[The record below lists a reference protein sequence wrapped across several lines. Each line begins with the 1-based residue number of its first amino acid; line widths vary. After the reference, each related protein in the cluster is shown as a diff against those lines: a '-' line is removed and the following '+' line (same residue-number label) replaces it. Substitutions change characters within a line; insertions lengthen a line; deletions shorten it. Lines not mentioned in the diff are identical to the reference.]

1 MSHRVRYLAATAL
14 LLSACDGVI
23 GALDGEKPPDPVD
36 PTQPT
41 LPTPEQLACDVAQ
54 FPSVTLD
61 GIAAEFDQ
69 RVYPRLTSTDRGCD
83 ACHGVASGR
92 PFLVM
97 ASGTETF
104 HKALAAG
111 FFRDDP
117 RSLLARLVSTDAASR
132 MPRGAGAWDAA
143 DVIEVARIGCMARA
157 YEANGGTPPDEQFPP
172 DLLTPYTGAPS
183 PNYDNTFI
191 NYAQLKNKVRAVFA
205 DDWVRGG
212 EDRFEKNIGLFGGV
226 NFTTHFVEAR
236 AATAEFLL
244 GLDVLA
250 PEVCRAAVTAHTG
263 PFADLDVSQP
273 LIDVPASST
282 RTTEIETLTPTPATG
297 AGNASSN
304 PAGYF
309 CYTNCSFTVNV
320 DLPAPG
326 DYQVVVRGKPTLDGN
341 GDGPEIR
348 VQVGTVTAASNLLF
362 LNAAAYEEKTATVT
376 VTQAGMTP
384 VSIAFVN
391 DAVVNGGDRNIYL
404 DYFKVV
410 GPLGSGTG
418 TTRETLAKSNID
430 ALYQKVLFRPA
441 TAQDQADGYALL
453 KDLTQLGPLPDA
465 WSGLC
470 EALVRHPDFLFLLPP
485 SFDTTTDA
493 ATKDRLR
500 TVALTQHL
508 LGRPP
513 TAAEF
518 TRLSASG
525 FAAVVDD
532 ALASPDFRAWYFN
545 RMRLRIEATGSAE
558 SDEPA
563 RLWTYLAVNER
574 PFRELLVGDYSVDEN
589 FQRVARPATH
599 GQTGVLTMKGYLN
612 NKPGL
617 PHYNYPA
624 RVLSGFMGNVF
635 EVPPEVFDQR
645 GTATATS
652 TVDPNSVCFSCHQL
666 LTPLAHQRL
675 AWDDNGDYRTTMPD
689 GAPVDDSDR
698 GLVASYPYP
707 GKGLEA
713 FSTKAVKKEAFV
725 RRMLNTHFKLLMGR
739 DLRWAD
745 DERVLYKT
753 LWDLSAATDGN
764 LKAILRGIALS
775 DTFQR
780 KTTP

>member
-1 MSHRVRYLAATAL
+1 MSHKALWCTVVAVSLAGCEGTIL
-14 LLSACDGVI
+14 EPLVTG
-23 GALDGEKPPDPVD
+23 
-36 PTQPT
+36 PTPTTPTTPT
-41 LPTPEQLACDVAQ
+41 LPTPEELACDVTQ
-54 FPSVTLD
+54 FPTVTLSE
-61 GIAAEFDQ
+61 IAQEFSEQ
-69 RVYPRLTSTDRGCD
+69 VQPRLESADRGCT
-83 ACHGVASGR
+83 ACHGPANNR
-92 PFLVM
+92 PFTV
-97 ASGTETF
+97 AATGTETF
-104 HKALAAG
+104 HTALAAG

-117 RSLLARLVSTDAASR
+117 RSLLARLVNPDAAAR
-132 MPRGAGAWDAA
+132 MPQGAGAWDKAA
-143 DVIEVARIGCMARA
+143 LVEVARIGCMARA

-172 DLLTPYTGAPS
+172 QLLEPYTGAPN

-191 NYAQLKNKVRAVFA
+191 NYAQLKNKVNALF
-205 DDWVRGG
+205 DDPWVRGG
-212 EDRFEKNIGLFGGV
+212 EDLFEKNIGLFGGV

-250 PEVCRAAVTAHTG
+250 PDLCSAAVANHTG
-263 PFADLDVSQP
+263 PFVGVDTTAELV
-273 LIDVPASST
+273 DVPASST
-282 RTTEIETLTPTPATG
+282 RAVEIESLTPTPATG
-297 AGNASSN
+297 AGNASTN

-309 CYTNCSFTVNV
+309 CYTNCSFTTTV

-348 VQVGTVTAASNLLF
+348 VQVGTVTAATNLLF
-362 LNAAAYEEKTATVT
+362 SNAAAYEEKTVTLTVT
-376 VTQAGMTP
+376 ESGMVP
-384 VSIAFVN
+384 VSVAFVN

-404 DYFKVV
+404 DTFRVV
-410 GPLGSGTG
+410 GPLGTGTG
-418 TTRETLAKSNID
+418 TTRETAAKATVD
-430 ALYQKVLFRPA
+430 TLYQRLLFRPA

-453 KDLTQLGPLPDA
+453 KDLTQLGPRPDA

-485 SFDTTTDA
+485 SFDTTSDA

-513 TAAEF
+513 TSEEF
-518 TRLSASG
+518 ALLASDG
-525 FAAVVDD
+525 FAAVVDH
-532 ALASPDFRAWYFN
+532 ALASPDFQAWYFG
-545 RMRLRIEATGSAE
+545 RMRLRIESTGSTE

-563 RLWTYLAVNER
+563 RLWTYLAINER
-574 PFRELLVGDYSVDEN
+574 PFQELLVGDYSVDPA
-589 FQRVARPATH
+589 FQQVARPAEH
-599 GQTGVLTMKGYLN
+599 GKTGVITMKGYLN

-624 RVLSGFMGNVF
+624 RVLSGFMGSVF

-645 GTATATS
+645 GTATASS

-689 GAPVDDSDR
+689 GTAVDDTDR
-698 GLVASYPYP
+698 GLVPSYPYP

-713 FSTKAVKKEAFV
+713 FTTRAVKKEAFV

-739 DLRWAD
+739 DLRYD
-745 DERVLYKT
+745 QDERALYKT
-753 LWDLSAATDGN
+753 LWDLSVQTDGN

-780 KTTP
+780 TSP

>member
-1 MSHRVRYLAATAL
+1 MSHKVLWWTVVAVSLAGCEGT
-14 LLSACDGVI
+14 I
-23 GALDGEKPPDPVD
+23 LDPLVTG
-36 PTQPT
+36 PTPTTPT
-41 LPTPEQLACDVAQ
+41 LPTPEELACDVTQ
-54 FPSVTLD
+54 FPTVTLSD
-61 GIAAEFDQ
+61 IAQEFSEKVQ
-69 RVYPRLTSTDRGCD
+69 PRLESTDRGCT
-83 ACHGVASGR
+83 ACHGPANNR
-92 PFLVM
+92 PFTV
-97 ASGTETF
+97 AATGTETF
-104 HKALAAG
+104 HTALAAG

-117 RSLLARLVSTDAASR
+117 RSLLARLVNPDAAAR
-132 MPRGAGAWDAA
+132 MPQGAGAWDKA
-143 DVIEVARIGCMARA
+143 DLLEVARIGCMARA

-172 DLLTPYTGAPS
+172 QLLEPYTGAPN

-191 NYAQLKNKVRAVFA
+191 NYAQLRNKVNALFN
-205 DDWVRGG
+205 DTWTRGG
-212 EDRFEKNIGLFGGV
+212 EDLFEKNIGLFGGV

-250 PEVCRAAVTAHTG
+250 PDICSAAVTNHTG
-263 PFADLDVSQP
+263 PFAGLDTTTELV
-273 LIDVPASST
+273 DVPASST
-282 RTTEIETLTPTPATG
+282 RAVEVESLTPTPATG
-297 AGNASSN
+297 AGNASTN

-309 CYTNCSFTVNV
+309 CYTNCSFTTTV

-348 VQVGTVTAASNLLF
+348 VTVGTVTAATNLLF
-362 LNAAAYEEKTATVT
+362 SNAAAYEEKTVTLTVT
-376 VTQAGMTP
+376 EAGMVP

-404 DYFKVV
+404 DTFRVV
-410 GPLGSGTG
+410 GPLGAGTG
-418 TTRETLAKSNID
+418 TTRETAAKATLD
-430 ALYQKVLFRPA
+430 TLYQRLLFRPA
-441 TAQDQADGYALL
+441 TTQDQADGYALL
-453 KDLTQLGPLPDA
+453 KDLTQLGPRPDA
-465 WSGLC
+465 WSGVC
-470 EALVRHPDFLFLLPP
+470 EALLRHPDFLFLLPP
-485 SFDTTTDA
+485 SFDSTSDA

-513 TAAEF
+513 TSAEF
-518 TRLSASG
+518 SLLASDG
-525 FAAVVDD
+525 FAAVVDHV
-532 ALASPDFRAWYFN
+532 LASPDFQSWYFG
-545 RMRLRIEATGSAE
+545 RMRLRIESTGSTE

-563 RLWTYLAVNER
+563 RLWTYLAINER
-574 PFRELLVGDYSVDEN
+574 PFQELLVGDYSVDPA
-589 FQRVARPATH
+589 FQQVARPAEH
-599 GQTGVLTMKGYLN
+599 GKTGVITMKGYLN

-624 RVLSGFMGNVF
+624 RVLSGFMGSVF

-645 GTATATS
+645 GTATASS

-675 AWDDNGDYRTTMPD
+675 AWDDNGDYRTTMDD
-689 GAPVDDSDR
+689 GSAVDDTDR
-698 GLVASYPYP
+698 GLVPSYPYP

-713 FSTKAVKKEAFV
+713 FTTRAVKKEAFV

-739 DLRWAD
+739 DLRYD
-745 DERVLYKT
+745 QDERALYKT
-753 LWDLSAATDGN
+753 LWDLSVQTDGN

-780 KTTP
+780 KTP